1 MALRRFSSGE
11 VAFLIGVPLL
21 WGALLLFHPTG
32 DEYYPTVKD
41 HVTRWQVVH
50 IGTMMFVPLMAGVV
64 FVLLRD
70 VPGVLAKVSRLALV
84 PFALFYTAWEVLVGI
99 GTGLLVDDVNALPAA
114 ERATGAHLI
123 DEYVDSQLNAV
134 FSAIGSAAW
143 VVAIAAG
150 SIALYRQARG
160 RRSALTVLLLLLSAP
175 LIAIHVTPFG
185 PVGLALFIAA
195 VLLVVRRAAASPVPT
210 PVPLAQP
217 GAA

>member
-1 MALRRFSSGE
+1 VTLRRFSSGE

-21 WGALLLFHPTG
+21 WGALLFHPTG

-70 VPGVLAKVSRLALV
+70 MRGRLAKVSRLALL

-99 GTGLLVDDVNALPAA
+99 GTGLLVADVNALPAA
-114 ERATGAHLI
+114 ERATGVHLI

-143 VVAIAAG
+143 VVAIAAA

-195 VLLVVRRAAASPVPT
+195 VLLVVRRGAVSPVPA
-210 PVPLAQP
+210 PAPLAQP
-217 GAA
+217 GGA